1 MQDAISL
8 SCFSIKFIFNFLL
21 TPKSYNFAAI
31 ISFLFKINMSGQL
44 KEVRNRIK
52 SVTSTQQIT
61 KAMKMV
67 SAAKLRRAQDSI
79 IQMRPYAQKLQ
90 EMLGNIVSGSS
101 ADAKMP
107 LADVRT
113 PERILMIPI
122 TSDRGLCGGYNSYVI
137 KLTRQEIT
145 EKYSPQ
151 FAKGNVTI
159 LPLGKKGYEY
169 FVRNNFKV
177 IDNYWTIFSDLSFD
191 NVRKAAVYAQEAFL
205 RKEFD
210 RVEIVY
216 SQFKNAATQNFIAEQ
231 YLPIPKAEK
240 KKGGKNADFIFEPS
254 MGPLLQELMPKI
266 LNTQVYKAVLDAN
279 ASEHGA
285 RMTAM
290 DKASE
295 NANDLLKSL
304 KISYNRARQAA
315 ITTEL
320 TEIVSGAAAL
330 QG

>member
-1 MQDAISL
+1 
-8 SCFSIKFIFNFLL
+8 
-21 TPKSYNFAAI
+21 
-31 ISFLFKINMSGQL
+31 MSGQL

-79 IQMRPYAQKLQ
+79 TQMAPYSRKLQ
-90 EMLGNIVSGSS
+90 EMLSNIVSSTSGEME
-101 ADAKMP
+101 MP
-107 LADVRT
+107 LATERA
-113 PERILMIPI
+113 PERILLIPI
-122 TSDRGLCGGYNSYVI
+122 TSDRGLCGAYNANII
-137 KLTRQEIT
+137 KLTRTVIA
-145 EKYSPQ
+145 EKYAAQ
-151 FAKGNVTI
+151 EAKGDVTI

-169 FVRNNFKV
+169 FLRNNFKL
-177 IDNYWTIFSDLSFD
+177 IDNYWTVFSNLSFE
-191 NVRKAAVYAQEAFL
+191 NVREAAVYAQQAFL
-205 RKEFD
+205 DKKYD
-210 RVEIVY
+210 RIELVY
-216 SQFKNAATQNFIAEQ
+216 SQFRNAAVQNFVCEP
-231 YLPIPKAEK
+231 YLPIPKVQNAA
-240 KKGGKNADFIFEPS
+240 GTKNSDFIFEPS
-254 MGPLLQELMPKI
+254 KEILIEELMPKI
-266 LNTQVYKAVLDAN
+266 LNTQVYKAILDAN

-295 NANDLLKSL
+295 NASDILRAL